1 MMISALPAR
10 VGSSLAAIGETVN
23 SPPAERTRTPC
34 SRTAAR
40 CAPRQI
46 SVTSAPDFAS
56 SAPRYEPIPPAPIT
70 AIRILATIAARRR
83 TDAARLAG
91 DHRARAHTRMGTGV
105 SEQTD
110 PLDPRLPAGRRHRV
124 HRAERREHDVH
135 PSWPADRHR

>member
-23 SPPAERTRTPC
+23 SPPAERTRRPC

-40 CAPRQI
+40 CAPRQM

-56 SAPRYEPIPPAPIT
+56 GAPRYEPIPPAPIT

-83 TDAARLAG
+83 TDAARLAA
-91 DHRARAHTRMGTGV
+91 DHRARARSRVGKV
-105 SEQTD
+105 RVLAVAAKKRLEQ
-110 PLDPRLPAGRRHRV
+110 LPEVPTFEELAIR
-124 HRAERREHDVH
+124 
-135 PSWPADRHR
+135 S